1 MKEPVFLFAHNVLGS
16 AKRQVKEIDGTNWHF
31 TWKMWYNYLVGWELF
46 SSEINGE
53 GGAHNGKHPY
63 VQ

>member
-1 MKEPVFLFAHNVLGS
+1 MYWEVP
-16 AKRQVKEIDGTNWHF
+16 KRQVKEIDGTNWHF